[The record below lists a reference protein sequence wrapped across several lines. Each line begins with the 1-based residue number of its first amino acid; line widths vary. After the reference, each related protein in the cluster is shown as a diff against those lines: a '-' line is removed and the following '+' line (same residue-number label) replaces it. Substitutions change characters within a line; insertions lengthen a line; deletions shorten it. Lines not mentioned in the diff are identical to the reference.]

1 MDRAAVTMD
10 RQKPYS
16 KHLMPLSPNGS
27 NGRGLSNGVAGV
39 TPIPQAATSHPLEKA
54 LSPVGGRGGIKP
66 LGSIDHD
73 KHKARL
79 AGLQSGSNKPVERF
93 RNLEPINKFQ

>member
-1 MDRAAVTMD
+1 MDRGSVPVE
-10 RQKPYS
+10 RQKPYA
-16 KHLMPLSPNGS
+16 KHLMPLSPSGS
-27 NGRGLSNGVAGV
+27 TGRGLQNG
-39 TPIPQAATSHPLEKA
+39 AAVVSPMAPGAASHPLEKA

-79 AGLQSGSNKPVERF
+79 AGLQNSNKPAERF
-93 RNLEPINKFQ
+93 RNLEPISKF

>member
-1 MDRAAVTMD
+1 MGINTNNSV
-10 RQKPYS
+10 
-16 KHLMPLSPNGS
+16 PNQ
-27 NGRGLSNGVAGV
+27 LD
-39 TPIPQAATSHPLEKA
+39 HPLKSA
-54 LSPVGGRGGIKP
+54 LSPGGGRGGIKP

-79 AGLQSGSNKPVERF
+79 AGIGSIGVNGNKPVERF